1 MINISFSPSLSFSL
15 SLSLPLLLLP
25 SLPPSLPPSL
35 SLSPPPPRRAMLVGG
50 TCTGEHGVGLGKR
63 DLLIEEFGED
73 AINVMKQLKLTFDPN
88 NIMNPGK
95 VIYL

>member
-1 MINISFSPSLSFSL
+1 MS
-15 SLSLPLLLLP
+15 
-25 SLPPSLPPSL
+25 
-35 SLSPPPPRRAMLVGG
+35 VGG

-73 AINVMKQLKLTFDPN
+73 AIDVMKQLKLTFDPN